1 MTGNSS
7 TAIALFKMQNVDVFR
22 GHISI
27 NHCMQILPAEKSF
40 PCKSLLT
47 ALIELAPVTEGMSN
61 ADGLLIAPSREK
73 INKRQQECL
82 VRPGHKVRGGAEG
95 GGQWYLYFLKSLSIT
110 ADKKKKKEQQNLA
123 ALFHNHQQACG
134 GRSAWMMYA
143 DMDRRPC

>member
-110 ADKKKKKEQQNLA
+110 ADKKKKKRA
-123 ALFHNHQQACG
+123 AKPCSPLPQPPAG
-134 GRSAWMMYA
+134 LWREVS
-143 DMDRRPC
+143 MDDVR